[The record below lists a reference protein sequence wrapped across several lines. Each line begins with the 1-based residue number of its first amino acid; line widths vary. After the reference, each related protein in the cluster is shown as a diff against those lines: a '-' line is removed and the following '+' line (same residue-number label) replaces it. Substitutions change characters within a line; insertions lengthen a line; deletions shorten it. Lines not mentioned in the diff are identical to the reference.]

1 LKNNWAWK
9 EPTSRTTAAGYNHQ
23 EKRLILQLTDKPQI
37 KDSVSVVPE
46 LEKVCKYCGDTVYFD
61 QRIKSKN
68 GFLIPLNKD
77 RTIHDHPYLIR
88 IAKATECKE
97 VAFESLICHFFDGK
111 QTTSTSSSKS
121 KMEVLKVG

>member
-1 LKNNWAWK
+1 MQ
-9 EPTSRTTAAGYNHQ
+9 S
-23 EKRLILQLTDKPQI
+23 IDKPQI

-46 LEKVCKYCGDTVYFD
+46 LEKVCKYCGNAIYFD
-61 QRIKSKN
+61 ERVKSKN
-68 GFLIPLNKD
+68 RFLIPLNKD
-77 RTIHDHPYLIR
+77 RSIHDHPFLIR

-111 QTTSTSSSKS
+111 ETTSTSSSKS